1 MRRIAR
7 VNIFAITAAMA
18 LLTGPIAAAQPAS
31 DSPPA
36 PIPVPL
42 LTGKK
47 VFISNGE
54 STGDTAFRVSNLTY
68 NAFYAN
74 MKNWARYEL
83 VSAPAEADLVF
94 DPSFVLGFEGVL
106 PLRLRLVILDPKTH
120 TELWTIIEPVQP
132 WSRLTRQP
140 SPTSK
145 AAASHRK
152 ARRGTKRSLIGGLSF
167 PIPART
173 STKS

>member
-7 VNIFAITAAMA
+7 LSIFFITAAMA
-18 LLTGPIAAAQPAS
+18 LLTVPIAAAQPAS
-31 DSPPA
+31 DPSPA
-36 PIPVPL
+36 PIPIQI

-94 DPSFVLGFEGVL
+94 DPSFVLNFEGVL
-106 PLRLRLVILDPKTH
+106 RLRLRLVILDPKTH
-120 TELWTIIEPVQP
+120 IALWTIIEPVQP
-132 WSRLTRQP
+132 WARESTGRKNFDQAIAKLMDDVKKLTATP
-140 SPTSK
+140 DATASK
-145 AAASHRK
+145 
-152 ARRGTKRSLIGGLSF
+152 
-167 PIPART
+167 
-173 STKS
+173 

>member
-1 MRRIAR
+1 LDRRNDAENRQIKYFLHHCCNGVADR
-7 VNIFAITAAMA
+7 SNRGGATSVRSVPSSD
-18 LLTGPIAAAQPAS
+18 PIQ
-31 DSPPA
+31 
-36 PIPVPL
+36 I

-94 DPSFVLGFEGVL
+94 DPSFVLNFEGVL
-106 PLRLRLVILDPKTH
+106 RLRLRLVILDPKTH
-120 TELWTIIEPVQP
+120 IALWTIIEPVQP
-132 WSRLTRQP
+132 WARESTGRKNFDQAIAKLMDDVKKLTATP
-140 SPTSK
+140 DATASK
-145 AAASHRK
+145 
-152 ARRGTKRSLIGGLSF
+152 
-167 PIPART
+167 
-173 STKS
+173 

>member
-7 VNIFAITAAMA
+7 LNIFFITAAIA
-18 LLTGPIAAAQPAS
+18 LLTVPIAAAQPAS
-31 DSPPA
+31 DPPPA
-36 PIPVPL
+36 PIPKQI

-68 NAFYAN
+68 SAFYAN

-94 DPSFVLGFEGVL
+94 DPSFVLNFEGVL
-106 PLRLRLVILDPKTH
+106 RLRLRLVILDPKTH
-120 TELWTIIEPVQP
+120 IALWTIIEPVQP
-132 WSRLTRQP
+132 WARESTGRKNFDQAMAKLVDDVKKLTATP
-140 SPTSK
+140 D
-145 AAASHRK
+145 AAAHK
-152 ARRGTKRSLIGGLSF
+152 
-167 PIPART
+167 
-173 STKS
+173 